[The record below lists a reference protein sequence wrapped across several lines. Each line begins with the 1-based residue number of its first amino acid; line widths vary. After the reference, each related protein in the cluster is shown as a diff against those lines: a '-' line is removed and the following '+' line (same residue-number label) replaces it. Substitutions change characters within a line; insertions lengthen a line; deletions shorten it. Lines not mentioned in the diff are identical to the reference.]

1 MQKLKCSNI
10 MSEKLFDDLNTFNSL
25 AKDIIS
31 DWSKNGIATRVDPKN
46 LLNKFGIELSN
57 TGISDNHLIETLKEL
72 ALYTPKTSGKL
83 FFNQLFGG
91 LNSKAVLGDLLAVI
105 LNNSMATYKI
115 AGPMIEIEK
124 EIIRKVAKLICYP
137 DTFGGTIPTGG
148 SMSNFMAIIIARDKK
163 RPATIEDGN
172 TENMVF
178 YTSESSHYSM
188 GKNASFSGIGKN
200 NVKYIETNDK
210 GEMIS
215 KKLNETIQSDLKKGL
230 IPFLVNAT
238 IGSTVMGANDPI
250 NEISKICKKF
260 NLWLHL
266 DGAFAGSI
274 IFSKKYKHLV
284 NGIQY
289 SDSFCFN
296 PHKTLGTPLSTSV
309 FIVKNKQ
316 DLYNSFNQK
325 ADYLYQ
331 TEDND
336 YNLGQMSFECG
347 RRNNALKFWTLWKYN
362 GTDGISKM
370 VDHNYSLADF
380 ARNYI
385 KNDPDYKLYSY
396 ENSLSICFNYKNIDP
411 KILCNE
417 LYNHN
422 QLMVGYGSHKNN
434 EFVRLVSINRE
445 NTKNDIL
452 NFFKVLEKFVE
463 DNF

>member
-1 MQKLKCSNI
+1 

-31 DWSKNGIATRVDPKN
+31 DWSKNGIAKRVDPKS

-57 TGISDNHLIETLKEL
+57 TGISENHLIETLKEL

-115 AGPMIEIEK
+115 AGPMIEIER
-124 EIIRKVAKLICYP
+124 EIIRKVAKLISYP

-200 NVKYIETNDK
+200 NVKYIETNEK

-284 NGIQY
+284 NGIQH

-385 KNDPDYKLYSY
+385 TNDPDYKLYSY

>member
-1 MQKLKCSNI
+1 
-10 MSEKLFDDLNTFNSL
+10 MSEELFDDLNTFNSL

-31 DWSKNGIATRVDPKN
+31 DWSKNGISKRVDPKN

-57 TGISDNHLIETLKEL
+57 TGISENHLIETLKEL

-115 AGPMIEIEK
+115 AGPMIEIER
-124 EIIRKVAKLICYP
+124 EIIRKVAKLISYP

-200 NVKYIETNDK
+200 NVKYIETNEK

-284 NGIQY
+284 NGIQH

-316 DLYNSFNQK
+316 DLFNSFNQK

-385 KNDPDYKLYSY
+385 TNDPDYKLYSY

>member
-1 MQKLKCSNI
+1 

-31 DWSKNGIATRVDPKN
+31 DWSKNGIAKRVDPKN

-57 TGISDNHLIETLKEL
+57 TGISENHLIETLKEL

-124 EIIRKVAKLICYP
+124 EIIRKIAKLISYP

-200 NVKYIETNDK
+200 NVKYIETNEK

-284 NGIQY
+284 NGIQH

-385 KNDPDYKLYSY
+385 TNNPDYKLYSY

-411 KILCNE
+411 KVLCNE

>member
-1 MQKLKCSNI
+1 

-31 DWSKNGIATRVDPKN
+31 DWSKNGIAKRVDPKS

-57 TGISDNHLIETLKEL
+57 TGISENHLIETLKEL

-115 AGPMIEIEK
+115 AGPMIEIER
-124 EIIRKVAKLICYP
+124 EIIRKVAKLISYP

-200 NVKYIETNDK
+200 NVKYIETNEK

-266 DGAFAGSI
+266 DGAFGGSI

-284 NGIQY
+284 NGIQH

-316 DLYNSFNQK
+316 DLFNSFNQK

-385 KNDPDYKLYSY
+385 TNDPDYKLYSY

>member
-1 MQKLKCSNI
+1 

-31 DWSKNGIATRVDPKN
+31 DWSKNGIAKRVDPKN

-57 TGISDNHLIETLKEL
+57 TGISENHLIETLKEL

-124 EIIRKVAKLICYP
+124 EIIRKVAKLISYP

-200 NVKYIETNDK
+200 NVKYIETNEK

-284 NGIQY
+284 NGIQH

-385 KNDPDYKLYSY
+385 TNNPDYKLYSY

>member
-1 MQKLKCSNI
+1 

-31 DWSKNGIATRVDPKN
+31 DWSKNGIAKRVDPKN

-57 TGISDNHLIETLKEL
+57 TGISENHLIETLKEL

-91 LNSKAVLGDLLAVI
+91 LNSKAVLGDLIAVI

-115 AGPMIEIEK
+115 AGPMIEIER
-124 EIIRKVAKLICYP
+124 EIIRKVAKLISYP

-200 NVKYIETNDK
+200 NVKYIETNEK

-284 NGIQY
+284 NGIQH

-385 KNDPDYKLYSY
+385 TNNPDYKLYSY

-411 KILCNE
+411 KVLCNE

>member
-1 MQKLKCSNI
+1 

-31 DWSKNGIATRVDPKN
+31 DWSKNGIAKRVDPKN
-46 LLNKFGIELSN
+46 LLNKFGIKLSK
-57 TGISDNHLIETLKEL
+57 TGTSENHLIETLKEL

-91 LNSKAVLGDLLAVI
+91 INSKAVLGDLLAVI

-124 EIIRKVAKLICYP
+124 EIIRKVAKLISYP

-163 RPATIEDGN
+163 RPATIEDGI

-188 GKNASFSGIGKN
+188 SKNASFSGIGKN
-200 NVKYIETNDK
+200 NVKYIETNER

-385 KNDPDYKLYSY
+385 TNNPDYKLYSY

-422 QLMVGYGSHKNN
+422 QLMVGYGSHKNK

>member
-1 MQKLKCSNI
+1 

-31 DWSKNGIATRVDPKN
+31 DWSKNGIAKRVDPKN

-57 TGISDNHLIETLKEL
+57 TGISENHLIETLKEL

-124 EIIRKVAKLICYP
+124 EIIRKVAKLISYP

-200 NVKYIETNDK
+200 NVKYIETNEK

-284 NGIQY
+284 NGIQH

-385 KNDPDYKLYSY
+385 TNNPDYKLYSY

-463 DNF
+463 NNF

>member
-1 MQKLKCSNI
+1 

-31 DWSKNGIATRVDPKN
+31 DWSKNGIAKRVDPKS

-57 TGISDNHLIETLKEL
+57 TGISENHLIETLKEL

-115 AGPMIEIEK
+115 AGPMIEIER
-124 EIIRKVAKLICYP
+124 EIIRKVAKLISYP

-200 NVKYIETNDK
+200 NVKYIETNEK

-266 DGAFAGSI
+266 DGAFGGSI

-284 NGIQY
+284 NGIQH

-385 KNDPDYKLYSY
+385 TNNSDYKLYSY

>member
-1 MQKLKCSNI
+1 MNVYHTI
-10 MSEKLFDDLNTFNSL
+10 LFYL
-25 AKDIIS
+25 
-31 DWSKNGIATRVDPKN
+31 
-46 LLNKFGIELSN
+46 
-57 TGISDNHLIETLKEL
+57 
-72 ALYTPKTSGKL
+72 
-83 FFNQLFGG
+83 
-91 LNSKAVLGDLLAVI
+91 
-105 LNNSMATYKI
+105 
-115 AGPMIEIEK
+115 
-124 EIIRKVAKLICYP
+124 
-137 DTFGGTIPTGG
+137 
-148 SMSNFMAIIIARDKK
+148 
-163 RPATIEDGN
+163 
-172 TENMVF
+172 NMVF

-200 NVKYIETNDK
+200 NVKYIETNEK

-266 DGAFAGSI
+266 DGAFGGSI

-284 NGIQY
+284 NGIQH

-325 ADYLYQ
+325 AGYLYQ

-385 KNDPDYKLYSY
+385 TNNSDYKLYSY

>member
-1 MQKLKCSNI
+1 

-31 DWSKNGIATRVDPKN
+31 DWSKNGIAKRVDPKN

-57 TGISDNHLIETLKEL
+57 TGISENHLIETLKEL

-124 EIIRKVAKLICYP
+124 EIIRKVAKLISYP

-163 RPATIEDGN
+163 RPATVLDGN

-200 NVKYIETNDK
+200 NVKYVETNEK

-284 NGIQY
+284 NGIQH

-385 KNDPDYKLYSY
+385 TNNPDYKLYSY

-463 DNF
+463 NNF

>member
-1 MQKLKCSNI
+1 
-10 MSEKLFDDLNTFNSL
+10 MSEELFDDLNTFNSL

-31 DWSKNGIATRVDPKN
+31 DWSKNGISKRVDPKN

-57 TGISDNHLIETLKEL
+57 TGISENHLIETLKEL

-115 AGPMIEIEK
+115 AGPMIEIER
-124 EIIRKVAKLICYP
+124 EIIRKVAKLISYP

-200 NVKYIETNDK
+200 NVKYIETNEK

-266 DGAFAGSI
+266 DGAFGGSI

-284 NGIQY
+284 NGIQH

-385 KNDPDYKLYSY
+385 TNDPDYKLYSY